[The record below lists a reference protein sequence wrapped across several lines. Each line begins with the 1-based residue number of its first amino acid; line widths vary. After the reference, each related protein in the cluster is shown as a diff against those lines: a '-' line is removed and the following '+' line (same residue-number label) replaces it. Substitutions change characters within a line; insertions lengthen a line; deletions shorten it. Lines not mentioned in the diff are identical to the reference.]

1 MWVYLICNIFKC
13 YLGVNMGLS
22 LIKFGVEIIL
32 DGLKLLV
39 V

>member
-1 MWVYLICNIFKC
+1 MWIYFICNIFKC
-13 YLGVNMGLS
+13 YLGINMGLS
-22 LIKFGVEIIL
+22 LIKFGMDCII